1 MNPEYYASSGLDKAN
16 IPGKIYPI
24 GVYNNEGMIV
34 LKVRMASL
42 AGYVLMITAGWAF
55 PLLGVALLLF
65 MGIVVVS
72 GRRKKWC
79 GSYCPRG
86 SFLDLVMAG
95 FSPKRPIPRILTG
108 RKAWAAGFAVFM
120 TLFGIQAWNAGLFG
134 AWGPGSLSRFGLV
147 FYRMCLVSSAVA
159 VPLALWRNH
168 RSWCAVCPVGN
179 ILRH

>member
-1 MNPEYYASSGLDKAN
+1 
-16 IPGKIYPI
+16 
-24 GVYNNEGMIV
+24 

-42 AGYVLMITAGWAF
+42 AGYVSMIAAGWAY

-65 MGIVVVS
+65 MGIVVLS

-86 SFLDLVMAG
+86 NFLDLVMAR
-95 FSPKRPIPRILTG
+95 FSPKRPIPRVLMS
-108 RKAWAAGFAVFM
+108 RKAWAAGIF
-120 TLFGIQAWNAGLFG
+120 LFVALFSLQAWKAGLLG
-134 AWGPGSLSRFGLV
+134 PWEPGSLSSFGLI

-159 VPLALWRNH
+159 VPLALWKNH

-179 ILRH
+179 ILRS

>member
-1 MNPEYYASSGLDKAN
+1 
-16 IPGKIYPI
+16 
-24 GVYNNEGMIV
+24 MIV

-86 SFLDLVMAG
+86 SFLDLVMSR
-95 FSPKRPIPRILTG
+95 FSPKRPIPRLLTG
-108 RKAWAAGFAVFM
+108 RKAWAIGFVLFLA
-120 TLFGIQAWNAGLFG
+120 LFGLQAWKAGLFG
-134 AWGPGSLSRFGLV
+134 PWGNTSLSSFGLI